1 MEERII
7 QIMKTSAMN
16 KYNKEIEEIAKN
28 CTISQS
34 DGYSQIMRICEA
46 MKEEQQICV
55 CGITGGTNMSIE
67 IMPIIKGLELEL
79 NHHLYEAE
87 YPEEYNTEITA
98 EIACIRLFDE
108 KRADKWEKAYSEQ
121 KEGTI

>member
-46 MKEEQQICV
+46 MKEEQ
-55 CGITGGTNMSIE
+55 
-67 IMPIIKGLELEL
+67 
-79 NHHLYEAE
+79 
-87 YPEEYNTEITA
+87 
-98 EIACIRLFDE
+98 
-108 KRADKWEKAYSEQ
+108 
-121 KEGTI
+121 